1 MHKTQP
7 HAMAGEQI
15 REQLTRIRHIVENLA
30 TQARPRQ
37 VDTYVMVSSLL
48 EAAEAVLE
56 DTVDERIVSALG
68 VLADMLSAQL
78 DDDPA
83 AEPVIPFVLSA

>member
-1 MHKTQP
+1 
-7 HAMAGEQI
+7 MAGEQI

-68 VLADMLSAQL
+68 VLADMLSAEL